1 MGYRADESAVVGVV
15 VGDAAEDVRRSVG
28 PTAWCALEVLATMPP
43 NHVGNAWI
51 VRGSVRELARRLGI
65 SKNTAQ
71 RALITLRQVGL
82 VRFAQQR
89 DGGGHFSAT
98 SYNLTV
104 PGDVLRRECP
114 SAPVP
119 SPGSGRAGSVA
130 GRRSVARP
138 LARASVEQLVLLPG
152 D

>member
-1 MGYRADESAVVGVV
+1 VVGVV
-15 VGDAAEDVRRSVG
+15 IGDAAEDVRRLVG

-43 NHVGNAWI
+43 NHVAEAWI

-71 RALITLRQVGL
+71 RALIALRQVGL
-82 VRFAQQR
+82 VKFAQQR
-89 DGGGHFSAT
+89 DGRGRFGDS
-98 SYNLTV
+98 SYDITV
-104 PGDVLRRECP
+104 PDDVLRRQRP
-114 SAPVP
+114 SASVP
-119 SPGSGRAGSVA
+119 SRGSDRAGSVA

-138 LARASVEQLVLLPG
+138 PARASVEQLVLLPG